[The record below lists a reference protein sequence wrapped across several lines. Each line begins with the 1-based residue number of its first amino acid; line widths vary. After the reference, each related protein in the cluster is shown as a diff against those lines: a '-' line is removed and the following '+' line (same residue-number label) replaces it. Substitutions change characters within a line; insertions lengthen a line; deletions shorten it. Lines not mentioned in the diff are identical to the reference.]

1 MVSHIIADGQSIQC
15 QIDDKFISAQVC
27 FYKEFFTINSGNG
40 DINLSISSKFPD
52 PNEIIIEGSLTAPM
66 PGKILKINVKKN
78 SKVKLGDTLVT
89 LEAMKMEH
97 AIKANADGVIKELY
111 VAVGEQVESGA
122 DLMKI
127 D

>member
-1 MVSHIIADGQSIQC
+1 
-15 QIDDKFISAQVC
+15 
-27 FYKEFFTINSGNG
+27 
-40 DINLSISSKFPD
+40 
-52 PNEIIIEGSLTAPM
+52 M

-127 D
+127 E